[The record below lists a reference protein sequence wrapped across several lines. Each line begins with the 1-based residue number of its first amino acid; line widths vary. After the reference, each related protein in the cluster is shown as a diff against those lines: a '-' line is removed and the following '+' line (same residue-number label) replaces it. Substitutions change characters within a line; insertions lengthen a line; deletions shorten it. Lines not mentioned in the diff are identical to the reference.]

1 VASPAGKKS
10 MSLATRQRGGPV
22 LRSAVSVGLAVF
34 VLWSAAPV
42 VWLLLSSMLQ
52 QKALIAQPPDLS
64 PGNLTLDNFVTVLES
79 AAALGRGILNSSVVA
94 AFSTAVALAL
104 GAPAAYALARLPVPR
119 ANGIAFLIL
128 ATQML
133 PGIAIAIPL
142 FIAIS
147 KLGLID
153 SVFSLGFVYLS
164 FNLPIVIWILR
175 GFFTGI
181 PVDIERAAAVDG
193 AGVLATFWYIVLPI
207 SIPPLCAAAVF
218 AFVEAWNEF
227 FFALILTRQSAQT
240 VPLVIAQFAGQ
251 YQTVFGQMMA
261 AAAISVAPVILLA
274 IVFRDQIIRGF
285 ADGMTKG

>member
-1 VASPAGKKS
+1 
-10 MSLATRQRGGPV
+10 MSFARRQQGGPIV
-22 LRSAVSVGLAVF
+22 RFFIGLGLAVF
-34 VLWSAAPV
+34 VIWSAAPV
-42 VWLLLSSMLQ
+42 VWLILSSLLEQ
-52 QKALIAQPPDLS
+52 QALISQPPDVS
-64 PGNLTLDNFVTVLES
+64 PAAFTLDNFIQVIS
-79 AAALGRGILNSSVVA
+79 AAAALGKGIVNSAIVSL
-94 AFSTAVALAL
+94 FSTAVALVL

-153 SVFSLGFVYLS
+153 SVLSLGVVYLS
-164 FNLPIVIWILR
+164 FNLPIVVWILR
-175 GFFTGI
+175 GFFQNI
-181 PVDIERAAAVDG
+181 PIGIERAAAVDG
-193 AGVLATFWYIVLPI
+193 AGVMATFWHIILPI
-207 SIPPLCAAAVF
+207 SIPPLAAAAVF

-227 FFALILTRQSAQT
+227 FFALILTRQGAQT

-261 AAAISVAPVILLA
+261 AAVISVAPVIVLA
-274 IVFRDQIIRGF
+274 IIFRNQIVRGF

>member
-1 VASPAGKKS
+1 LSFAA
-10 MSLATRQRGGPV
+10 RQKGGPTI
-22 LRSAVSVGLAVF
+22 RTAVSVGLCVF

-42 VWLLLSSMLQ
+42 VWLALSSVLQ

-64 PGNLTLDNFVTVLES
+64 PVNFTLDNFLTVLRD
-79 AAALGRGILNSSVVA
+79 AAALGRGMINSLIVSV
-94 AFSTAVALAL
+94 FSTAVSLAL

-119 ANGIAFLIL
+119 ANALSFLIL

-147 KLGLID
+147 RLGLID
-153 SVFSLGFVYLS
+153 SVLSLGFVYLS
-164 FNLPIVIWILR
+164 FSLPVVVWILR
-175 GFFTGI
+175 GFFIGI
-181 PVDIERAAAVDG
+181 PKGIEQAAAVDG
-193 AGVLATFWYIVLPI
+193 AGVFATFWHVILPI
-207 SIPPLCAAAVF
+207 SIPPLAAAAVF
-218 AFVEAWNEF
+218 AFIEAWNEF

-261 AAAISVAPVILLA
+261 AAAISVIPVVLLA
-274 IVFRDQIIRGF
+274 IAFRDHVVRGF
-285 ADGMTKG
+285 ADGMMKG

>member
-1 VASPAGKKS
+1 
-10 MSLATRQRGGPV
+10 MSFARRVQGGPV
-22 LRSAVSVGLAVF
+22 ARVFIGLGLAVF
-34 VLWSAAPV
+34 VVWSAAPV
-42 VWLLLSSMLQ
+42 VWLVLSSLLEQ
-52 QKALIAQPPDLS
+52 QALISQPPDVS
-64 PGNLTLDNFVTVLES
+64 PAGFTFDNFIQVIS
-79 AAALGRGILNSSVVA
+79 AAAALGRGILNSAIVA
-94 AFSTAVALAL
+94 LFSTAVALAL

-119 ANGIAFLIL
+119 ANNIAFLIL

-153 SVFSLGFVYLS
+153 SVLSLGVVYLS
-164 FNLPIVIWILR
+164 FNLPIVVWILR
-175 GFFTGI
+175 GFFQGI
-181 PVDIERAAAVDG
+181 PVGIERAAAVDG
-193 AGVLATFWYIVLPI
+193 AGVMATFWHIVLPI
-207 SIPPLCAAAVF
+207 SIPPMAAAAVF

-227 FFALILTRQSAQT
+227 FFALILTRQEAQT

-261 AAAISVAPVILLA
+261 AAVISVAPVIVLA
-274 IVFRDQIIRGF
+274 IIFRNQIVRGF

>member
-1 VASPAGKKS
+1 
-10 MSLATRQRGGPV
+10 MSFARRQQGGPFV
-22 LRSAVSVGLAVF
+22 RVFIAVGLALF
-34 VLWSAAPV
+34 VAWSAAPV
-42 VWLLLSSMLQ
+42 VWLILSSLLEQ
-52 QKALIAQPPDLS
+52 QALISQPPDVS
-64 PGNLTLDNFVTVLES
+64 PSAFTFDNFIQVIS
-79 AAALGRGILNSSVVA
+79 AAAALGRGILNSAIVA
-94 AFSTAVALAL
+94 LFSTAVALAL

-119 ANGIAFLIL
+119 ANNIAFLIL

-153 SVFSLGFVYLS
+153 SVLSLGVVYLS
-164 FNLPIVIWILR
+164 FNLPIVVWILR
-175 GFFTGI
+175 GFFQGI
-181 PVDIERAAAVDG
+181 PVGIERAAAVDG
-193 AGVLATFWYIVLPI
+193 AGVMATFWHIVLPI
-207 SIPPLCAAAVF
+207 SIPPMAAAAVF

-227 FFALILTRQSAQT
+227 FFALILTRQEAQT

-261 AAAISVAPVILLA
+261 AAVISVAPVIVLA
-274 IVFRDQIIRGF
+274 IIFRNQIVRGF

>member
-1 VASPAGKKS
+1 
-10 MSLATRQRGGPV
+10 MSFAQHRRGGP
-22 LRSAVSVGLAVF
+22 LPRAAIASGLLLF
-34 VLWSAAPV
+34 VAWSAAPIL
-42 VWLLLSSMLQ
+42 WLLLSSLLEQ
-52 QKALIAQPPDLS
+52 QALIAQPPDLS
-64 PGNLTLDNFVTVLES
+64 PGGFTLQNFIAVLGA
-79 AAALGRGILNSSVVA
+79 AAALGHGIVNSSIVA
-94 AFSTAVALAL
+94 LFSTALALTL
-104 GAPAAYALARLPVPR
+104 GAPAAYALARLALPR
-119 ANGIAFLIL
+119 AGALSFLIL

-147 KLGLID
+147 RLGLID

-175 GFFTGI
+175 GFFLGI
-181 PVDIERAAAVDG
+181 PAGLEKAAAVDG
-193 AGVLATFWYIVLPI
+193 AGVFRTFWHIVLPI
-207 SIPPLCAAAVF
+207 SIPPLGAAAVF

-261 AAAISVAPVILLA
+261 AAVISVAPVMLLA
-274 IVFRDQIIRGF
+274 VLFRDQIVRGF
-285 ADGMTKG
+285 ADGMMKG

>member
-1 VASPAGKKS
+1 VAAAGGGA
-10 MSLATRQRGGPV
+10 MSFARRQQGGPV
-22 LRSAVSVGLAVF
+22 VRSFVGIGLAVF

-42 VWLLLSSMLQ
+42 VWLILSSLLEQ
-52 QKALIAQPPDLS
+52 QALISQPPDLS
-64 PGNLTLDNFVTVLES
+64 PASFTWDNFVQVLS
-79 AAALGRGILNSSVVA
+79 AAAALGRGIVNSVIVA
-94 AFSTAVALAL
+94 LLSTAVALAL

-119 ANGIAFLIL
+119 ANGVAFLIL

-147 KLGLID
+147 RLGLID
-153 SVFSLGFVYLS
+153 SVFSLGAVYLS
-164 FNLPIVIWILR
+164 FNLPIVVWILR
-175 GFFTGI
+175 GFFQGI
-181 PVDIERAAAVDG
+181 PLEIERAAAVDG
-193 AGVLATFWYIVLPI
+193 AGVIATFWHIVLPI
-207 SIPPLCAAAVF
+207 SIPPMAAAAVF

-227 FFALILTRQSAQT
+227 FFALILTRQEAQT

-261 AAAISVAPVILLA
+261 AAVISVAPVIALA
-274 IVFRDQIIRGF
+274 IVFRNQVVRGF

>member
-1 VASPAGKKS
+1 
-10 MSLATRQRGGPV
+10 MSFARRVQGGPV
-22 LRSAVSVGLAVF
+22 VRTFIGIGLGVF
-34 VLWSAAPV
+34 VVWSAAPV
-42 VWLLLSSMLQ
+42 VWLILSSLLEQ
-52 QKALIAQPPDLS
+52 QALISQPPDVS
-64 PGNLTLDNFVTVLES
+64 PANFTWDNFIQVIS
-79 AAALGRGILNSSVVA
+79 AAQALGRGIVNSAIVA
-94 AFSTAVALAL
+94 LFSTAVALAL

-147 KLGLID
+147 RLGMID
-153 SVFSLGFVYLS
+153 NVLSLGVVYLS
-164 FNLPIVIWILR
+164 FNLPIVVWILR
-175 GFFTGI
+175 GFFQGI
-181 PVDIERAAAVDG
+181 PVGIERAAAVDG
-193 AGVLATFWYIVLPI
+193 AGVMATFWHIVLPI
-207 SIPPLCAAAVF
+207 SIPPMAAAAVF

-227 FFALILTRQSAQT
+227 FFALILTRQNAQT

-261 AAAISVAPVILLA
+261 AAVISVAPVIVLA
-274 IVFRDQIIRGF
+274 IIFRNQIVRGF